1 MNQIEIIAHRGY
13 SNLAPENTKAAF
25 IAAIERGADS
35 MEFDVQFSS
44 DGVPVIFHDLN
55 LDRTTNGK
63 GKLTEKNIAELKSL
77 DAGIWFDR
85 QFAGEE
91 ILTLAEALELFKKI
105 PQFLYFDLKSY
116 SQWSLAEI
124 EKLVEIVTD
133 SGVKEKAV
141 MTSFNED
148 LNERVREVSGND
160 FMFGHLVGK
169 ESSYHARLAKA
180 VEMGDRLI
188 TSNYNILLE
197 NPALIE
203 KSKSQGIDIVVW
215 TVDNREEFQQ
225 LIDLGVTRIITNSL
239 IGKEVPS
246 VAS

>member
-1 MNQIEIIAHRGY
+1 MNKIEIIAHRGY
-13 SNLAPENTKAAF
+13 SSIAPENTQAAF
-25 IAAIERGADS
+25 IAAIKNGADS

-63 GKLTEKNIAELKSL
+63 GKLKEKKLTELKKL
-77 DAGIWFDR
+77 DVGIWFDR
-85 QFAGEE
+85 KFAGEK
-91 ILTLAEALELFKKI
+91 ILTLAEALEILKTI
-105 PQFLYFDLKSY
+105 PQYLYFDLKSY
-116 SQWSLAEI
+116 SQWSLTEI

-148 LNERVREVSGND
+148 LNERFREVYGKD
-160 FMFGHLVGK
+160 FIFAGAVAK
-169 ESSYHARLAKA
+169 EFNYQAQLAKA
-180 VEMGDRLI
+180 VEMGDRFI

-197 NPALIE
+197 NQALIE

-215 TVDNREEFQQ
+215 TVDDTEEFQQ
-225 LIDLGVTRIITNSL
+225 LIDLGVTRIMTNSL
-239 IGKEVPS
+239 IGKEGS
-246 VAS
+246 FVAS